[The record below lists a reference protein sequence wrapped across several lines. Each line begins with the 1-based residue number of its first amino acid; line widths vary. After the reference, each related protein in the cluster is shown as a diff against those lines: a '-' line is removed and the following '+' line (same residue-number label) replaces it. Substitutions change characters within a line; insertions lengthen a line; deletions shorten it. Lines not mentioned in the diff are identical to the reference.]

1 MLAPGGEHYNYTG
14 CGNTFNCNHPVARR
28 LILDCLRYWVTEM
41 HVDGF
46 RFDLASILTRKH
58 SEWTALPGGAAPAAG
73 GPPEQVADPEVPTG
87 APLADPPLIE
97 DISQDPYLRDV
108 KLIAEAW
115 DCDGLNQVGAFPH
128 YGGRWSEWNG
138 SFRDTT
144 RQFIKGTEGPWVGN
158 FAAALCGSPDLYGK
172 HEPGADDWWGNHGG
186 RKWRGTRGP
195 AASVNFVTAHD
206 GFTLADLVTYN
217 EKRNALN
224 GEDNRDGEEHNLSW
238 NCGAEGPTRDPEV
251 LELRARQQRNFMVA
265 LLVSQGVPMLLMGDE
280 YGHTKAGN
288 NNTYCHDT
296 AINYFQWDAA
306 EARAADYMRFVA
318 HLIRFRRREPLL
330 RQKEFV
336 DSSRIAWHGEE
347 PGEPDWKE
355 TSKFLAFS
363 LKDPEAGEEIY
374 VAFNAS
380 HETKLVRL
388 PPPPAGAAWEV
399 VADTGKP
406 APYDFLVEDE
416 HLSARDAGL
425 ARAMNAAM
433 TRKGV
438 LPVLE
443 RSAVIL
449 KSKPK
454 EAAAAAT
461 AAAPGR
467 AEAYAPSPPAKP
479 FVGGGEGGS
488 AARPTVRLQPS
499 APAAP
504 AKAKP
509 QKKLVSQKTPPPAK
523 KKRKPAA
530 KAGAEPKAQGA
541 EAPPSPPSTMSE
553 MTAEELKELAQIME
567 ENRKLRERLG
577 LDGGEA

>member
-58 SEWTALPGGAAPAAG
+58 SEWTAPPGGAAPAAG

-172 HEPGADDWWGNHGG
+172 HEPGEDDWWGNHGG

-306 EARAADYMRFVA
+306 EAQAADYMRFVA

-363 LKDPEAGEEIY
+363 LKDPEAGER
-374 VAFNAS
+374 S
-380 HETKLVRL
+380 TWPSTR
-388 PPPPAGAAWEV
+388 PTRPSSCGSPRRRR
-399 VADTGKP
+399 
-406 APYDFLVEDE
+406 AP
-416 HLSARDAGL
+416 
-425 ARAMNAAM
+425 
-433 TRKGV
+433 
-438 LPVLE
+438 
-443 RSAVIL
+443 
-449 KSKPK
+449 
-454 EAAAAAT
+454 
-461 AAAPGR
+461 PGR
-467 AEAYAPSPPAKP
+467 SWPTPASRRRTTSWWRTSTSRRATPASPGP
-479 FVGGGEGGS
+479 
-488 AARPTVRLQPS
+488 
-499 APAAP
+499 
-504 AKAKP
+504 
-509 QKKLVSQKTPPPAK
+509 
-523 KKRKPAA
+523 
-530 KAGAEPKAQGA
+530 
-541 EAPPSPPSTMSE
+541 
-553 MTAEELKELAQIME
+553 
-567 ENRKLRERLG
+567 
-577 LDGGEA
+577 